1 MITMIAAVLLISG
14 TVPEK
19 PVVIKNNVV
28 TIKQTATQSVEVVGN
43 KIIVRSKL

>member
-1 MITMIAAVLLISG
+1 MITMIAATLLISG

-19 PVVIKNNVV
+19 PVMVKGN
-28 TIKQTATQSVEVVGN
+28 TITITQTATLETTVVGK